1 MQIHDVQPDELD
13 YVAAICLDPS
23 IPAKWREAMAP
34 CMHCRKEWLREMMK
48 KSLRIS
54 IALSEPEAAF
64 KSLTPKNVKFESMI
78 VRGSFPE
85 GLIEYVPV
93 EYAVEPV
100 KGHDSLF
107 INCLWVVPPFW
118 NKGVAT
124 ALVRSV
130 IEKAEACGS
139 TSVLAYEG
147 DKWFGYFP
155 YMPADFSGNS
165 DSKKSTATGHAYCS
179 NSAKAGP

>member
-1 MQIHDVQPDELD
+1 MQVHDVQPDELD

-34 CMHCRKEWLREMMK
+34 CMNCRKEWLREMMK
-48 KSLRIS
+48 KSLQIS

-100 KGHDSLF
+100 KGEDSLF
-107 INCLWVVPPFW
+107 INCLWVVPPF
-118 NKGVAT
+118 
-124 ALVRSV
+124 
-130 IEKAEACGS
+130 
-139 TSVLAYEG
+139 
-147 DKWFGYFP
+147 
-155 YMPADFSGNS
+155 
-165 DSKKSTATGHAYCS
+165 
-179 NSAKAGP
+179 